1 MFIYFYISVCLS
13 QYFCLFLCLP
23 PFGWQRAFFI
33 SSRSPQFPSSSI
45 CLYNSVSSC
54 ISEAGSLLVSLISF
68 LCCSLCHTSLSQL
81 FLPAIHSTFF
91 PICVSFAHFLILM
104 SFCITIVSFCP
115 PHFLAS
121 LPRYLP
127 LPICCLHSFSFS
139 LVHLHSCSLP
149 CHSLSFFPSFPF
161 CLSHPSLSHM
171 LSSLTPPSA
180 CWDGNRT
187 MPVRRRGAAEC
198 HFCIVFTLPLV
209 RMCESAAMFGGRKY
223 VAIFVT
229 DTQLKVI
236 QCHHFTQM

>member
-1 MFIYFYISVCLS
+1 MPLSVFLS
-13 QYFCLFLCLP
+13 VFMSSPFRVTESFLHL
-23 PFGWQRAFFI
+23 QQKLE
-33 SSRSPQFPSSSI
+33 QFPSSSI

-115 PHFLAS
+115 PHLLAS

-180 CWDGNRT
+180 C
-187 MPVRRRGAAEC
+187 
-198 HFCIVFTLPLV
+198 
-209 RMCESAAMFGGRKY
+209 
-223 VAIFVT
+223 
-229 DTQLKVI
+229 
-236 QCHHFTQM
+236 